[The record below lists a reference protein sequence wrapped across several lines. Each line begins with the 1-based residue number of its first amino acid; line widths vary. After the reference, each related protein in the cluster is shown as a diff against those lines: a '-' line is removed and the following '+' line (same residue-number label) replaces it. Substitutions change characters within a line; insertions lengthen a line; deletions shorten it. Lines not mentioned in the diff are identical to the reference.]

1 MSDIPL
7 HTLRRHKPPERAG
20 ISYSYDDSMPKSRRT
35 QDSMR
40 NRDERDDSDEEAGL
54 LEAQYGEEG
63 GYEELRGV
71 MSPVRCLLL
80 FLSRFVTVSR
90 NTRRS
95 LRNFQNLLRKTI
107 HEQYL
112 SILQVSIFLS
122 SLSVYTLMILSRQ
135 TPVKIST

>member
-71 MSPVRCLLL
+71 MSPVRCLLP
-80 FLSRFVTVSR
+80 FLSHFVTVSR

-95 LRNFQNLLRKTI
+95 LRNFQNPPQKTI

-112 SILQVSIFLS
+112 LILQVSIFLP
-122 SLSVYTLMILSRQ
+122 SLSVYTLMIFYRQ